1 KEWLRRRKGRGRATQ
16 LSPLSLRQT
25 PPNSPLA
32 FAFSL
37 LPPSRSPSTP
47 SPVPSL
53 PPSLVLSLSL
63 SR

>member
-1 KEWLRRRKGRGRATQ
+1 M
-16 LSPLSLRQT
+16 SPLSLRQT

-63 SR
+63 SLES